1 MIGSSKPL
9 INKGRGV
16 PRYGPRI
23 ARLFIVKSQSV
34 NVISLNK
41 GLTGK
46 SILAVLVLM
55 TTPRLALAQSGEDS
69 WDRLRQLH
77 AGQKIEV
84 VNMKLK
90 SVTGNF
96 TGYDDHAVLLRVDRD
111 EVSIPRG
118 DVLSI
123 KNREIS
129 HRRRNV
135 LLGLAIGAAGG
146 LAIGAI
152 KGATYHESGETGV
165 FMAVCTPIG
174 AGIGAGLGAAL
185 PAGAVTVYRA
195 RAKERPAQIE
205 RAR

>member
-1 MIGSSKPL
+1 MTLLSKPL
-9 INKGRGV
+9 IKKGKGA

-23 ARLFIVKSQSV
+23 ANLFIVNSQSV
-34 NVISLNK
+34 NVICLNK
-41 GLTGK
+41 RLPGR

-55 TTPRLALAQSGEDS
+55 TAPQLAVAQSGEDS

-77 AGQKIEV
+77 VSQKIEV
-84 VNMKLK
+84 VNIKLK

-96 TGYDDHAVLLRVDRD
+96 IGYDDHAVLLRVDRD
-111 EVSIPRG
+111 EVPIPRSE
-118 DVLSI
+118 VLSI
-123 KNREIS
+123 KNREVS

-174 AGIGAGLGAAL
+174 AGIGAGVGAAL
-185 PAGAVTVYRA
+185 PTGAVTVYRA
-195 RAKERPAQIE
+195 RAKDRPAQIE
-205 RAR
+205 RAK